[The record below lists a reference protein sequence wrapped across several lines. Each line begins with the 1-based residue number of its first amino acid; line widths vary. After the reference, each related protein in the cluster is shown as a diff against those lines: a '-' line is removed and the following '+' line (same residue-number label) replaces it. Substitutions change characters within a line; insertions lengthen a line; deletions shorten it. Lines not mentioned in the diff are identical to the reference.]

1 MDIQQRRSL
10 VDSRIQVEMK
20 FRQCCQKNYLSA
32 TLQDRDDF
40 NSEEFYI
47 SVGSRE
53 ILAVFKA
60 GEKDTPEDR
69 AFDIYIPK
77 NIETGYYELNSP
89 DQLIEIALTEKFPT
103 YTSYW
108 AYKGAMNL
116 VVDTNKQ
123 DYSGTFNVSF
133 KDKENREF
141 SSEANFAFSV
151 EA

>member
-1 MDIQQRRSL
+1 MDIQQRRSF
-10 VDSRIQVEMK
+10 VDSRIHVEMK

-32 TLQDRDDF
+32 TFQDREEF

-77 NIETGYYELNSP
+77 NIEIGYYELNSP
-89 DQLIEIALTEKFPT
+89 DQRIEIALTEKFPT

-108 AYKGAMNL
+108 AFKGAMNL
-116 VVDTNKQ
+116 VVNADKQ
-123 DYSGTFNVSF
+123 EYSGTFNVSF
-133 KDKENREF
+133 KDKQNREF
-141 SSEANFAFSV
+141 VSQAKFAFSV

>member
-10 VDSRIQVEMK
+10 VDSRIHVEMK
-20 FRQCCQKNYLSA
+20 FRQCCQKNCLNA
-32 TLQDRDDF
+32 TIQDRDKF
-40 NSEEFYI
+40 NSGEFYT

-69 AFDIYIPK
+69 AFDIYLPR
-77 NIETGYYELNSP
+77 NIETGDYELNSP

-108 AYKGAMNL
+108 AFKGAMNL
-116 VVDTNKQ
+116 VVNANKQ

-141 SSEANFAFSV
+141 VSDAKFAFSL